1 MNKNTLQAVL
11 RDPVSR
17 RQFFS
22 AAGMTTALLLA
33 GEQAALAQNTSA
45 KLPGNPFT
53 LGVASGDPTPDGVVL
68 WTRLAPNPQNG
79 PWNSTRSRGVRWQVS
94 TTPTFATIVQQG
106 SVLALPQE
114 GHSVHVELRGL
125 QSSATYY
132 YRFIVDNYTSRVG
145 RTKTAPAAG
154 ANVSTVKF
162 AFCSCSD
169 YQNGFFAGYRNIAR
183 ENIDFWV
190 HLGDYIYEY
199 DPNPGAVGNRQHTT
213 TDYQANVNPAG
224 RQQLFSLTD
233 YRNRHAQYKQDPNLQ
248 ELHAQHPM
256 IAVWDDHETENNYAD
271 ELDEIGDTALRNFL
285 PNPPANRADYFQ
297 TPAQLLLER
306 AAAYQAWYEHMP
318 VRRSFV
324 VLDGGGAPRWQ
335 DANLYRR
342 FAFGNLLTLHML
354 DTRQFRTE
362 QPVEVGNQVDFA
374 LGVGFDFRSTIPD
387 NAAGS
392 LLGNDQRNW
401 LTSGLNTSTT
411 RWNALG
417 QQVMMGRSNFNNL
430 RQPIPDLGG
439 ANPDI
444 FNMDQW
450 DGYDEERQ
458 NLLTTIRDLRGARQ
472 NAGQTEP
479 NVVILT
485 GDIHSAWVHDVR
497 LSTTPE
503 TNDAARIAEWQNPA
517 NTQATE
523 FVCSSISADFPIGF
537 IPLVA
542 AGLNPAFNPPERQ
555 QSWTKYFNGTNRGYV
570 VCTVTAPI
578 GATPSTF
585 RADFMGLPV
594 NANGQVIDP
603 NATATLLR
611 SFQTVDGAPGAIPV

>member
-1 MNKNTLQAVL
+1 MKKHTLQAVL

-33 GEQAALAQNTSA
+33 GEHAAHAQNTSP
-45 KLPGNPFT
+45 KLPGDPFT

-79 PWNSTRSRGVRWQVS
+79 PWNSTRSRAVRWQVA
-94 TTPTFATIVQQG
+94 TNANFTTIVQQG
-106 SVLALPQE
+106 SALALPQE

-125 QSSATYY
+125 QSSATYF

-154 ANVSTVKF
+154 ANTDSVRF

-169 YQNGFFAGYRNIAR
+169 YQNGFFAGYRAIAQ

-199 DPNPGAVGNRQHTT
+199 DPNPNAVGNRQHTIT
-213 TDYQANVNPAG
+213 EYQANVNPLG

-233 YRNRHAQYKQDPNLQ
+233 YRNRHAQYKQDAALQ
-248 ELHAQHPM
+248 ELHARHPM

-271 ELDEIGDTALRNFL
+271 EIDEIGDTAFRDLL
-285 PNPPANRADYFQ
+285 PGSPPNRADYFQ
-297 TPAQLLLER
+297 SPAQLLLER

-318 VRRSFV
+318 VRRGFI
-324 VLDGGGAPRWQ
+324 VLNGNGTPKWE

-354 DTRQFRTE
+354 DTRQYRTD
-362 QPVEVGNQVDFA
+362 QPINLANQIDFA

-387 NAAGS
+387 NVPGS
-392 LLGNDQRNW
+392 LLGSGQRTW
-401 LTSGLNTSTT
+401 LTDGLAASPT

-417 QQVMMGRSNFNNL
+417 QQVMMGRTNFNNVNA
-430 RQPIPDLGG
+430 PIPDLGG
-439 ANPDI
+439 ANPNI
-444 FNMDQW
+444 FNVDQW
-450 DGYDEERQ
+450 DGYNTERQ
-458 NLLTTIRDLRGARQ
+458 NLLTFIRDLRSARRS
-472 NAGQTEP
+472 AGQTDP
-479 NVVILT
+479 NVVVLT
-485 GDIHSAWVHDVR
+485 GDIHSAWAHDVR
-497 LSTTPE
+497 LATGP
-503 TNDAARIAEWQNPA
+503 NDAAQLAAWQDPA

-523 FVCSSISADFPIGF
+523 FVCSSISADFPVGF
-537 IPLVA
+537 IPLVE
-542 AGLNPAFNPPERQ
+542 AGLNPAFNAPAKRQ
-555 QSWTKYFNGTNRGYV
+555 TWTKYFNGTNRGYV
-570 VCTVTAPI
+570 VCTVTQA
-578 GATPSTF
+578 AF

-594 NANGQVIDP
+594 NTTGQVIDP
-603 NATATLLR
+603 NALAIRLK
-611 SFQTVDGAPGAIPV
+611 SFQTIDGQPGAIEIPA